1 MKLHNLDSALLEK
14 TLKKGLV
21 VRLDYE
27 NINEY
32 VSSLTNYFLDFILF
46 KGKLAVLSTY
56 DTNEIESL
64 TFVGQMTFSDN
75 YKHALP
81 FHSAVELV
89 KHEYEFMDSDYDI
102 SISTLSLKKEKYL
115 IEALNK
121 YEESMSIVELDS
133 I

>member
-1 MKLHNLDSALLEK
+1 MFQVLL
-14 TLKKGLV
+14 T
-21 VRLDYE
+21 
-27 NINEY
+27 
-32 VSSLTNYFLDFILF
+32 TFLDFILF

-102 SISTLSLKKEKYL
+102 SIKVLTLKKEKYL
-115 IEALNK
+115 IEAIRE
-121 YEESMSIVELDS
+121 YEKSMSIEELDS